1 MSRWKLV
8 PSGNSNI
15 AGWNIPI
22 FNRKYIVISSPC
34 SIAMLDYRSV
44 NGSDQ
49 WVISPILINGGV
61 TCGEPTHFL
70 TIDPNFQRDIQAG
83 VTLRVFVTMD
93 LAGLESYQSF
103 SDTLG
108 ARLADI

>member
-1 MSRWKLV
+1 MGYFTDPYKR
-8 PSGNSNI
+8 G
-15 AGWNIPI
+15 
-22 FNRKYIVISSPC
+22 
-34 SIAMLDYRSV
+34 M
-44 NGSDQ
+44 
-49 WVISPILINGGV
+49 

-108 ARLADI
+108 ARLADIKMVMGAMVKLFKNMYKYSLHIFRYV